1 MFKRK
6 FDEKNRKRSNY
17 NKLQKHVKPYESSDD
32 DDDDDKNKQKA
43 ITYLKSLQE
52 KYPTASFDFIIDK
65 IDFKIDNL
73 SKNKHNKQFVS
84 VLHDVISE
92 IYMEMENETKFD
104 FLQFITNFENK
115 CKEEEQYVLDED
127 NNISVNELPNQFPNQ
142 NPPPS
147 SPKVLPRPSRWA

>member
-6 FDEKNRKRSNY
+6 CDEKNRKRGNY

-32 DDDDDKNKQKA
+32 DDDDSYKNKQKA

-92 IYMEMENETKFD
+92 IYMEMENETKS
-104 FLQFITNFENK
+104 
-115 CKEEEQYVLDED
+115 D
-127 NNISVNELPNQFPNQ
+127 NNLNETLLSSMYHEISNIKNFLSDFEKKICNNKILIKMIRDNTLHF
-142 NPPPS
+142 
-147 SPKVLPRPSRWA
+147 